1 MDNKTNELG
10 YKNHDPFFYNLNKN
24 FQTLMGVVAD
34 TRRDLTQLEIL
45 YVNIDTFYIFYS
57 SYVKE
62 NKEEIEKKLK
72 SLKEYVYSKE
82 FNRMITSKKATK
94 VFFSESSKKIL
105 DCLDVI
111 PLIMTELHRNNLF
124 PHLIEV
130 DKSIPSAV
138 KNIR

>member
-57 SYVKE
+57 SYVKD
-62 NKEEIEKKLK
+62 I
-72 SLKEYVYSKE
+72 
-82 FNRMITSKKATK
+82 
-94 VFFSESSKKIL
+94 
-105 DCLDVI
+105 
-111 PLIMTELHRNNLF
+111 NNLSC
-124 PHLIEV
+124 PRITRGAPRINY
-130 DKSIPSAV
+130 S
-138 KNIR
+138 